1 MSSIRIEEPPL
12 FETPKPELPK
22 STENDYIE
30 ILLIFCI
37 VVTTLRYFKQ
47 YLYNSSNKKNK

>member
-22 STENDYIE
+22 DTENDYIE
-30 ILLIFCI
+30 IFLIICI

>member
-1 MSSIRIEEPPL
+1 MSSIRIEQESF

-22 STENDYIE
+22 STEIDYIE
-30 ILLIFCI
+30 IFLIFCI